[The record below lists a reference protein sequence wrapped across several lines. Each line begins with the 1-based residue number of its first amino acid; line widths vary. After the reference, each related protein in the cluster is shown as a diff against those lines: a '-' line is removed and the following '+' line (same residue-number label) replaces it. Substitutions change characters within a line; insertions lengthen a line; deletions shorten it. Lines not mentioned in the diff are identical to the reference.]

1 MIINNYFTIV
11 FQEACMIRKFCHE
24 ITYKMY
30 INYQRG
36 VRYKEIEGTDRYK
49 AIFGQLVHQLDH

>member
-1 MIINNYFTIV
+1 
-11 FQEACMIRKFCHE
+11 MIRKFCHE

-49 AIFGQLVHQLDH
+49 TIFGQLVHHLDH

>member
-1 MIINNYFTIV
+1 
-11 FQEACMIRKFCHE
+11 MIRKFCHE